1 MSSTLKTYRYI
12 FKHIFSYIW
21 LFIASTVAVYGILI
35 PIFTLIGSIML
46 RLARV
51 RYISNTNLIEIISQ
65 HPVLDLGLILLILAV
80 IVAIYWQVTF
90 LFLGT
95 MQINYGKKLTID
107 SLLRLSVQRVRKTFF
122 RSVWFLLIYC
132 ILILPFGGLGF
143 STPLLNK
150 IRIPSFLVDYFL
162 TENRPLLLVMILL
175 YVVTFYLGIRL
186 FLVLPLIIL
195 GKRNAHTAVKQS
207 WQITKIN
214 FKPIVLRLVLL
225 FATTI
230 VVIIA
235 GQLLV
240 LGEQTLFD
248 RMTPTGVA
256 FLAASVNLILIEF
269 FMFLSSIAAGAGSL
283 MIMTEYLAGDQRFTA
298 HTHRLS
304 DQLQELSY
312 NVGNQRWIRIIAG
325 LLVIGGI
332 GFNSLYLTGFF
343 SDTPITI
350 SHRGVN
356 AKNGVQNTIESLKN
370 TSRLHPDFI
379 EIDIHETKDH
389 QFVLM
394 HDENL
399 KNLTGVDKAP
409 HQLTLK
415 QLTKLTA
422 HENGSSAKIASLD
435 DYMDAAEKLK
445 QPLLIEFKTTK
456 YDDPKVVERFN
467 AKYGQRILKNH
478 DQVHS
483 LDYDAVE
490 KLKELNP
497 KLTVG
502 YILPFNFIG
511 VPQSSADFYTMEYST
526 LNNSFL
532 LTAELTGRKVYA
544 WTVNSDDAMARLNF
558 MGVDGIITDKLELLQ
573 KTVKLLNH
581 HPSYGSRL
589 INFTYELGS

>member
-35 PIFTLIGSIML
+35 PIFTLIGSVML

-240 LGEQTLFD
+240 LGEQNLFD

-573 KTVKLLNH
+573 KTVKQLNH

>member
-35 PIFTLIGSIML
+35 PIFTLIGSVML

-283 MIMTEYLAGDQRFTA
+283 MIMTEYLAGDQRFIA

-415 QLTKLTA
+415 QLTKLTT

-573 KTVKLLNH
+573 KTVKQLNH

>member
-35 PIFTLIGSIML
+35 PIFTLIGSVML

-356 AKNGVQNTIESLKN
+356 AKNGVQNTIESLKD

-573 KTVKLLNH
+573 KTVKQLNH

>member
-35 PIFTLIGSIML
+35 PIFTLIGSVML

-65 HPVLDLGLILLILAV
+65 HSVLDLGLILLILAV

-240 LGEQTLFD
+240 LGEQNLFD

-356 AKNGVQNTIESLKN
+356 AKSGVQNTIESLKN

-573 KTVKLLNH
+573 KTVKQLNH

>member
-409 HQLTLK
+409 RQLTLK

-573 KTVKLLNH
+573 KTVKQLNH